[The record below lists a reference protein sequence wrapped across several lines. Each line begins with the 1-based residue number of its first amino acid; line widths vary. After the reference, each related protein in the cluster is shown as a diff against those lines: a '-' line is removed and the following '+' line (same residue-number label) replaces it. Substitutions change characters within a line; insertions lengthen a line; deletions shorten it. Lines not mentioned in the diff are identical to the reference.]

1 MLKFSS
7 ASARIINSRHAIA
20 ECFQAAAGDRIAETD
35 LVILHA
41 SMGHN
46 FEELIDEARKLAPRA
61 RIVGASCCGVVGS
74 EGVSESM
81 KDVAVMLVEGRDFA
95 ISHADGIRGHN
106 SEETARQMAEAVR
119 RERPDVNMIYFM
131 ASGIDIA
138 NDACIRGIESVF
150 GPDITIF
157 GATSSDNMKGVT
169 SRQVFDDGV
178 YEHSAWMIGF
188 ADPSLSVVTR
198 ASHGFM
204 AVGSPM
210 VVTKGHGNKIEELN
224 HRPAWLEYTDRLGLH
239 PEATC
244 GDAIPIGA
252 LAEALS
258 EEDAAVYGNPHILRV
273 VTSKD
278 ERHGMDYPVT
288 VREGMEVFLTVRDE
302 ERIFSDL
309 DRIVAEIVE
318 EGRGRKI
325 AAVFHAD
332 CLARGRH
339 LFNRILKEE
348 LVSRMQCPFMED
360 GVVPS
365 WLGMY
370 GFGEFARLNGRNTF
384 HNYTTA
390 IYAIFRD
397 SE

>member
-1 MLKFSS
+1 MLTFSS

-20 ECFQAAAGDRIAETD
+20 ECFQSASGDRAALAD
-35 LVILHA
+35 LVIIHA
-41 SMGHN
+41 SMGHS
-46 FEELIDEARKLAPRA
+46 FEVLIDEARRLAPKA

-81 KDVAVMLVEGRDFA
+81 KDVAVMLIEGRDFA
-95 ISHADGIRGHN
+95 IGHVDEIRGSN
-106 SEETARQMAEAVR
+106 SEDKARMLAEAVK

-150 GPDITIF
+150 GPDVTIF
-157 GATSSDNMKGVT
+157 GATSSDNMKGII
-169 SRQVFDDGV
+169 SLQAFDEGV

-198 ASHGFM
+198 ASHGFV
-204 AVGSPM
+204 AVGDPL
-210 VVTKGHGNKIEELN
+210 VVTKSSGNKIMEIN
-224 HRPAWLEYTDRLGLH
+224 HRPAWLEYTDRLAL
-239 PEATC
+239 PPDSTC
-244 GDAIPIGA
+244 GDSIPIGA
-252 LAEALS
+252 LAEVLS
-258 EEDAAVYGNPHILRV
+258 ARDAAFYGNPHILRV

-278 ERHGMDYPVT
+278 ALGGIDYPVT
-288 VREGMEVFLTVRDE
+288 VKEGCELFLTVRDE
-302 ERIFSDL
+302 ERIFDDL
-309 DRIVAEIVE
+309 DRIVAELVSE
-318 EGRGRKI
+318 CGDQKVV
-325 AAVFHAD
+325 AVFHAD

-348 LVSRMQCPFMED
+348 LVSRMQGPFMQD
-360 GVVPS
+360 GEVPS

-390 IYAIFRD
+390 IYVILRKKD
-397 SE
+397 